1 MKKIVFVLFSAIN
14 SLYAQRKDIVYR
26 IAFDSYPA
34 IGYSYNVNLL
44 ILDEDN
50 HYVFIEQKYISKKMA
65 RKNIPFITLKEKGN
79 WSINK
84 DTLKIVN
91 DENKMESR
99 FIIEDDKRIFFL
111 FNNEEKSTYHW
122 KKIDY

>member
-1 MKKIVFVLFSAIN
+1 MKKIVFVLFSAIS
-14 SLYAQRKDIVYR
+14 SLYAQKKDIVYR
-26 IAFDSYPA
+26 IAFDSNPVV
-34 IGYSYNVNLL
+34 GYSYNVNLL
-44 ILDEDN
+44 MLDEDH

-91 DENKMESR
+91 EENKMESR
-99 FIIEDDKRIFFL
+99 FIIVDDKRIVFV
-111 FNNEEKSTYHW
+111 FNNEDKSGYYW